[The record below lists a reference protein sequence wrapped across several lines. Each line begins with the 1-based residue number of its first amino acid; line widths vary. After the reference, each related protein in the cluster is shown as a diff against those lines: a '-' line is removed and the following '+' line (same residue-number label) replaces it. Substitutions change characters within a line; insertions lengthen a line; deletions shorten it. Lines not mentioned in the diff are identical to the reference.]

1 MISTA
6 EPRGFFCRQ
15 HRTNRLW
22 GIKAPVT
29 EAEFADLAKT
39 KFADEVERNNI
50 ITAWSSAPR
59 DKYKKLTP

>member
-29 EAEFADLAKT
+29 EAEFAD
-39 KFADEVERNNI
+39 EVERNNI